1 MTPGRAMTASA
12 TATVATAALAGALLL
27 LAACGAGRSSE
38 PGNARQ
44 AAGDTLEGTV
54 RQVGSTPFTRTVVEG
69 DTAGVT
75 VTGPLA
81 GELSRLVGARVR
93 VAGSPVEGETP
104 GPTLRVESYE
114 VLSVDGERP
123 RVGILR
129 HAAGEGYRLET
140 DAGDLAL
147 RAVPAGLGGVV
158 GGKVWLVLGPEG
170 GVQRYGVLREP

>member
-1 MTPGRAMTASA
+1 MTPGRAMTAMTAA
-12 TATVATAALAGALLL
+12 TGATAALAGALLL

-38 PGNARQ
+38 PGPPSP

-69 DTAGVT
+69 DTAGVA

-93 VAGSPVEGETP
+93 VAGSLVEGEAP
-104 GPTLRVESYE
+104 GPALRVESYE
-114 VLSVDGERP
+114 VLSVDGDRP

-129 HAAGEGYRLET
+129 HGPGDGYRLET
-140 DAGDLAL
+140 DAGDVPL